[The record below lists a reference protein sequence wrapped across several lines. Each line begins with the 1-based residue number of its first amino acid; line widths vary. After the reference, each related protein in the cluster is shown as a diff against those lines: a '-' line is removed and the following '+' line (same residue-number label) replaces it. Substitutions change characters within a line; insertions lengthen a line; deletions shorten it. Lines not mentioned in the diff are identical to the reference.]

1 MMKNF
6 KFTTFFLFIFLV
18 GCGFNSVLNDNSI
31 NFSIE
36 DITQVGDKNINDNI
50 LSSLVN
56 YINNPE
62 KEEKYYL
69 KINSIENRNVTSKD
83 TKGDPKTFRIEIRTM
98 IEVSNINNEIY
109 KKDFIE
115 KKNYNTMSSKFD
127 LGLYENNIRKD
138 LASII
143 ARNISIYLSS
153 LN

>member
-1 MMKNF
+1 MKNY
-6 KFTTFFLFIFLV
+6 KFVTIIFFVLLM
-18 GCGFNSVLNDNSI
+18 GCGFKSVLNDNSI

-36 DITQVGDKNINDNI
+36 NVIPSGNKNINDNI

-62 KEEKYYL
+62 KEKKYYL
-69 KINSIENRNVTSKD
+69 KINSIENRIVTSKD
-83 TKGDPKTFRIEIRTM
+83 TKGDPKTFRIEIRA
-98 IEVSNINNEIY
+98 IVEVSNINNEIY

>member
-1 MMKNF
+1 MKNY
-6 KFTTFFLFIFLV
+6 KIVTIIFFVLLM
-18 GCGFNSVLNDNSI
+18 GCGFKSVLNDNSI

-36 DITQVGDKNINDNI
+36 NVIPSGNKNINDNI

>member
-1 MMKNF
+1 MKNY
-6 KFTTFFLFIFLV
+6 KFITIIFFVLLM
-18 GCGFNSVLNDNSI
+18 GCGFKSVLNDNSI

-36 DITQVGDKNINDNI
+36 NVVPSGNKNINDNI

-62 KEEKYYL
+62 KEKKYYL

-109 KKDFIE
+109 KKNFIE

>member
-36 DITQVGDKNINDNI
+36 DITQVGDKNINEKI
-50 LSSLVN
+50 LINLNN
-56 YINNPE
+56 YRNNPDKE
-62 KEEKYYL
+62 KKYYL
-69 KINSIENRNVTSKD
+69 KINSVEIRNVTSKD
-83 TKGDPKTFRIEIRTM
+83 TKGDPKTYRIEIKTN
-98 IEVSNINNEIY
+98 IEVSDINNKFS
-109 KKDFIE
+109 KKNFFE

-127 LGLYENNIRKD
+127 LGLYENNIRKN
-138 LASII
+138 LANTIS
-143 ARNISIYLSS
+143 RNISIYLSS

>member
-1 MMKNF
+1 MKNY
-6 KFTTFFLFIFLV
+6 KFVTIIFFVLLM
-18 GCGFNSVLNDNSI
+18 GCGFKSVLNDNSI

-36 DITQVGDKNINDNI
+36 NVVPSGNKNINDNI

-62 KEEKYYL
+62 KEKKYYL

>member
-1 MMKNF
+1 MKNY
-6 KFTTFFLFIFLV
+6 KFVTIIFFVLLM
-18 GCGFNSVLNDNSI
+18 GCGFKSVLNDNSI

-36 DITQVGDKNINDNI
+36 NVIPSGDKNINDNI

-62 KEEKYYL
+62 KEKKYYL
-69 KINSIENRNVTSKD
+69 KINSIESRNVTSKD
-83 TKGDPKTFRIEIRTM
+83 TKGDPKTFRIEIRTI

>member
-1 MMKNF
+1 MKNY
-6 KFTTFFLFIFLV
+6 KFVTIIFFVLLM
-18 GCGFNSVLNDNSI
+18 GCGFKSVLNDNSI

-36 DITQVGDKNINDNI
+36 NVIPSGDKNINDNI

-62 KEEKYYL
+62 KEKKYYL
-69 KINSIENRNVTSKD
+69 KINSIESRNVTSKD
-83 TKGDPKTFRIEIRTM
+83 TKGDPKTFRIEIRTI

-143 ARNISIYLSS
+143 SRNISIYLSS

>member
-1 MMKNF
+1 MKNY
-6 KFTTFFLFIFLV
+6 KFVTIIFFVLLM
-18 GCGFNSVLNDNSI
+18 GCGFKSVLNDNSI

-36 DITQVGDKNINDNI
+36 NVIPSGDKNINDNI

-62 KEEKYYL
+62 KEKKYYL
-69 KINSIENRNVTSKD
+69 KINSIESRNVTSKD

>member
-1 MMKNF
+1 MKNY
-6 KFTTFFLFIFLV
+6 KFITIIFFVLLM
-18 GCGFNSVLNDNSI
+18 GCGFKSVLNDNSI

-36 DITQVGDKNINDNI
+36 NVIPSGNKNINDNI

-98 IEVSNINNEIY
+98 I
-109 KKDFIE
+109 
-115 KKNYNTMSSKFD
+115 
-127 LGLYENNIRKD
+127 
-138 LASII
+138 
-143 ARNISIYLSS
+143 
-153 LN
+153 

>member
-1 MMKNF
+1 
-6 KFTTFFLFIFLV
+6 
-18 GCGFNSVLNDNSI
+18 
-31 NFSIE
+31 
-36 DITQVGDKNINDNI
+36 
-50 LSSLVN
+50 
-56 YINNPE
+56 
-62 KEEKYYL
+62 
-69 KINSIENRNVTSKD
+69 
-83 TKGDPKTFRIEIRTM
+83 M

>member
-1 MMKNF
+1 MKNY
-6 KFTTFFLFIFLV
+6 KFVTIIFFVLLM
-18 GCGFNSVLNDNSI
+18 GCGFKSVLNDNSI

-36 DITQVGDKNINDNI
+36 NVILSGNKNINDNI

-83 TKGDPKTFRIEIRTM
+83 TKGDPKTFRIEIRTT

>member
-1 MMKNF
+1 MKNY
-6 KFTTFFLFIFLV
+6 KFVTIIFFVLLM
-18 GCGFNSVLNDNSI
+18 GCGFKSVLNDNSI

-36 DITQVGDKNINDNI
+36 NVIPSGNKNINDNI

-62 KEEKYYL
+62 KEKKYYL
-69 KINSIENRNVTSKD
+69 KINSIESRNVTSKD

>member
-1 MMKNF
+1 MKNY
-6 KFTTFFLFIFLV
+6 KFITIIFFVLLM
-18 GCGFNSVLNDNSI
+18 GCGFKSVLNDNSI

-36 DITQVGDKNINDNI
+36 NVIPSGNKNINDNI

>member
-1 MMKNF
+1 MKNY
-6 KFTTFFLFIFLV
+6 KFVTIIFFVLLM
-18 GCGFNSVLNDNSI
+18 GCGFKSVLNDNSI

-36 DITQVGDKNINDNI
+36 NVIPSGDKNINDNI

>member
-1 MMKNF
+1 MKNY
-6 KFTTFFLFIFLV
+6 KFVTIIFFVLLM
-18 GCGFNSVLNDNSI
+18 GCGFKSVLNDNSI

-36 DITQVGDKNINDNI
+36 NVIPSGNKNINDNI

-62 KEEKYYL
+62 KEKKYYL
-69 KINSIENRNVTSKD
+69 KINSIEVRNVTSKD
-83 TKGDPKTFRIEIRTM
+83 TKGDPKTFRIEIRTLV
-98 IEVSNINNEIY
+98 EVSNINNEIY

>member
-1 MMKNF
+1 MKNY
-6 KFTTFFLFIFLV
+6 KFVTIIFFVLLM
-18 GCGFNSVLNDNSI
+18 GCGFKSVLNDNSI

-36 DITQVGDKNINDNI
+36 NVVPSGNKNINDNI

-62 KEEKYYL
+62 KEKKYYL

-83 TKGDPKTFRIEIRTM
+83 TKGDPKTFRIEIRTI

>member
-1 MMKNF
+1 MKNY
-6 KFTTFFLFIFLV
+6 KFVTIIFFVLLM
-18 GCGFNSVLNDNSI
+18 GCGFKSVLNDNSI

-36 DITQVGDKNINDNI
+36 NVIPSGDKNINDNI

-62 KEEKYYL
+62 KEKKYYL
-69 KINSIENRNVTSKD
+69 KINSIESRNVTSKD
-83 TKGDPKTFRIEIRTM
+83 TKGDPKTFRIEIRTT

>member
-1 MMKNF
+1 MKNY
-6 KFTTFFLFIFLV
+6 KFVTIIFFVLLM
-18 GCGFNSVLNDNSI
+18 GCGFKSVLNDNSI

-36 DITQVGDKNINDNI
+36 NVIPSGNKNINDNI

-62 KEEKYYL
+62 KEKKYYL

>member
-1 MMKNF
+1 MKNY
-6 KFTTFFLFIFLV
+6 KFVTIIFFVLLM
-18 GCGFNSVLNDNSI
+18 GCGFKSVLNDNSI

-36 DITQVGDKNINDNI
+36 NVIPSGNKNINDNI

-62 KEEKYYL
+62 KEKKYYL
-69 KINSIENRNVTSKD
+69 KINSIESRNVTSKD
-83 TKGDPKTFRIEIRTM
+83 TKGDPKTFRIEIRTT

>member
-1 MMKNF
+1 MKNY
-6 KFTTFFLFIFLV
+6 KFVTIIFFVLLM
-18 GCGFNSVLNDNSI
+18 GCGFKSVLNDNSI

-36 DITQVGDKNINDNI
+36 NVIPSGDKNINDNI

-62 KEEKYYL
+62 KEKKYYL
-69 KINSIENRNVTSKD
+69 KINSIESRNVTSKD
-83 TKGDPKTFRIEIRTM
+83 TKGDPKTFRIEIRTI

-143 ARNISIYLSS
+143 AVSYTHLRAHET
-153 LN
+153 

>member
-1 MMKNF
+1 MKNY
-6 KFTTFFLFIFLV
+6 KFVTIIFFVLLM
-18 GCGFNSVLNDNSI
+18 GCGFKSVLNDNSI

-36 DITQVGDKNINDNI
+36 NVIPSGNKSINDNI

-62 KEEKYYL
+62 KEKKYYL

>member
-1 MMKNF
+1 M
-6 KFTTFFLFIFLV
+6 
-18 GCGFNSVLNDNSI
+18 GCGFKSVLNDNSI

-36 DITQVGDKNINDNI
+36 NVVPSGNKNINDNI

-62 KEEKYYL
+62 KEKKYYL

>member
-1 MMKNF
+1 MKNY
-6 KFTTFFLFIFLV
+6 KFITIIFFVLLM
-18 GCGFNSVLNDNSI
+18 GCGFKSVLNDNSI

-36 DITQVGDKNINDNI
+36 NVIPSGNKNINDNI

-83 TKGDPKTFRIEIRTM
+83 TKGDPKTFRIEIRTI

>member
-1 MMKNF
+1 MKNY
-6 KFTTFFLFIFLV
+6 KFVTIIFFVLLM
-18 GCGFNSVLNDNSI
+18 GCGFKSVLNDNSI

-36 DITQVGDKNINDNI
+36 NVIPSGNKNINDNI

-56 YINNPE
+56 YINNHE
-62 KEEKYYL
+62 KEKKYYL

-83 TKGDPKTFRIEIRTM
+83 TKGAPKTFRIEIRTM

>member
-1 MMKNF
+1 MKNY
-6 KFTTFFLFIFLV
+6 KFITIIFFVLLM
-18 GCGFNSVLNDNSI
+18 GCGFKSVLNDNSI

-36 DITQVGDKNINDNI
+36 NVIPSGNKNINDNI

-62 KEEKYYL
+62 KEKKYYL

-83 TKGDPKTFRIEIRTM
+83 TKGDPKTFRIEIRTI

>member
-1 MMKNF
+1 MKNY
-6 KFTTFFLFIFLV
+6 KFVTIIFFVLLM
-18 GCGFNSVLNDNSI
+18 GCGFKSVLNDNSI

-36 DITQVGDKNINDNI
+36 NVIPSGNKNINDNI

-62 KEEKYYL
+62 KEKKYYL
-69 KINSIENRNVTSKD
+69 KINSIESRNVTSKD
-83 TKGDPKTFRIEIRTM
+83 TKGDPKTFRIEIRTI

>member
-1 MMKNF
+1 MKNY
-6 KFTTFFLFIFLV
+6 KFVTIIFFVLLM
-18 GCGFNSVLNDNSI
+18 GCGFKSVLNDNSI

-36 DITQVGDKNINDNI
+36 NVIPSGNKNINDNI

-83 TKGDPKTFRIEIRTM
+83 TKGDPKTFRIEIRTT

>member
-1 MMKNF
+1 MKNY
-6 KFTTFFLFIFLV
+6 KFVTIIFFVLLM
-18 GCGFNSVLNDNSI
+18 GCGFKSVLNDNSI

-36 DITQVGDKNINDNI
+36 NVIPSGNKNINDNI

>member
-1 MMKNF
+1 MKNY
-6 KFTTFFLFIFLV
+6 KFVTIIFFVLLM
-18 GCGFNSVLNDNSI
+18 GCGFKSVLNDNSI

-36 DITQVGDKNINDNI
+36 NVVPSGNKNINDNI

>member
-1 MMKNF
+1 MKNY
-6 KFTTFFLFIFLV
+6 KFITIIFFVLLM
-18 GCGFNSVLNDNSI
+18 GCGFKSVLNDNSI

-36 DITQVGDKNINDNI
+36 NVIPSGNKNINDNI

-62 KEEKYYL
+62 KEKKYYL

>member
-1 MMKNF
+1 MKNY
-6 KFTTFFLFIFLV
+6 KFVTIIFFVLLM
-18 GCGFNSVLNDNSI
+18 GCGFKSVLNDNSI

-36 DITQVGDKNINDNI
+36 NVIPSGNKNINDNI

-109 KKDFIE
+109 KKEFVE